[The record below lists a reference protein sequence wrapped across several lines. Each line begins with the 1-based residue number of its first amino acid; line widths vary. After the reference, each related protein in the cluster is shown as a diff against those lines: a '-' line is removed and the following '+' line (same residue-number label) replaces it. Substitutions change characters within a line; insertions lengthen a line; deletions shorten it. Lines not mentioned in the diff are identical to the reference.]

1 MNLFPINKLLEILF
15 KAFDNGKVSVR
26 VLNRI
31 RSEIESM
38 RYVSAEPALRNK
50 NLID

>member
-1 MNLFPINKLLEILF
+1 MNLFPINKLLDVLF

-26 VLNRI
+26 ILNRI

-38 RYVSAEPALRNK
+38 RFVSADPALRTK